1 MPRADAMKSLPQ
13 TTSVSR
19 KPARQPTRRR
29 RLNRVVGIIVVLWAV
44 GFIISPVILRLLQ
57 EASLGPLQ
65 KAAWKGDLSFVKSLV
80 KHGTPVNQACDF
92 NHWTA
97 LHATAHAGHVEI
109 AEFLIQQ
116 GANVNVR
123 DKDGYTPLHNT
134 ADSFVKGRPPKRT
147 EADRNRIAALL
158 LKHGALVNANINH
171 GDTPL
176 HGAVETNNVAL
187 VQLLLE
193 NGANANI
200 QQAQGMTPLHFALSA
215 GNGLVQVV
223 RLLLA
228 HGADSSVIDEYGHT
242 PTDYAEDY
250 HPKLLELLGK

>member
-1 MPRADAMKSLPQ
+1 MKSLSE
-13 TTSVSR
+13 TTSASR
-19 KPARQPTRRR
+19 KAARQPTRRS
-29 RLNRVVGIIVVLWAV
+29 RLQRVGRIVVVLWIV
-44 GFIISPVILRLLQ
+44 GFIAFIVIVMFIQ

-80 KHGTPVNQACDF
+80 KHGTPVDQACNF

-109 AEFLIQQ
+109 AEFLINH
-116 GANVNVR
+116 GANVNVK

-134 ADSFVKGRPPKRT
+134 ADSFVKGSPRKRT
-147 EADRNRIAALL
+147 EAERNRIAALL
-158 LKHGALVNANINH
+158 LKHGARINATTNH
-171 GDTPL
+171 GETPL
-176 HGAVETNNVAL
+176 HGAAPTNNVGL

-193 NGANANI
+193 NGADANI

-215 GNGLVQVV
+215 GRDRVQVV

-228 HGADSSVIDEYGHT
+228 HGADSSVTDENGHT
-242 PTDYAEDY
+242 PADLAKDY